1 MRDSPLRKP
10 GRAMRSRTGAKGQS
24 SRWAVVLAGG
34 QGMRLRGLI
43 QQVYSEERPKQF
55 AVLTGTRSLLGQT
68 LDRAGLLMPA
78 ERTLVIGM
86 AGQMGYMAAEL
97 RRSQTGPHV
106 LEQPQDRGTGAA
118 ILLSAHWICAQD
130 PEAIVVVLPSDH
142 FVGDDEAFA
151 DHVAAAL
158 DAVER
163 MPERIVLL
171 GARPTA
177 PETEYGWIEAGEP
190 LSGSGASPVY
200 AVRQFIEKPGQ
211 AVASRLL
218 ESGGLWNTF
227 VFAARAAT
235 IVEAGQAHLPPL
247 HERLARIASFA
258 GTEHER
264 WALRQGYELAPR
276 ASFSRDVLEQCPE
289 RLGVMPLTGVSWRD
303 LGTPRGVLETLEETG
318 SRPPWLA
325 AVRAACGATGRS

>member
-10 GRAMRSRTGAKGQS
+10 SRAMRSRTKAKGQS

-43 QQVYSEERPKQF
+43 QQVYGEERPKQF

-68 LDRAGLLMPA
+68 LDRAGLLMPG

-97 RRSQTGPHV
+97 RRSQTGPYV
-106 LEQPQDRGTGAA
+106 LEQSRDRGTGAA

-177 PETEYGWIEAGEP
+177 PETEYGWIEAGDP
-190 LSGSGASPVY
+190 LSGSGASPLY
-200 AVRQFIEKPGQ
+200 AVRQFIEEAQAGGGEPSPGVRRTVEHVRVRGPRRHNRRGGPGASARPSRATRPDCEFRGHRARAVGLAPGLRAGSPGELLPRRARAGPGTAGRHAADRSLVARSRNSPRGPGDPRGDREPA
-211 AVASRLL
+211 AVARRGTSRVQ
-218 ESGGLWNTF
+218 S
-227 VFAARAAT
+227 
-235 IVEAGQAHLPPL
+235 
-247 HERLARIASFA
+247 
-258 GTEHER
+258 
-264 WALRQGYELAPR
+264 
-276 ASFSRDVLEQCPE
+276 
-289 RLGVMPLTGVSWRD
+289 
-303 LGTPRGVLETLEETG
+303 
-318 SRPPWLA
+318 
-325 AVRAACGATGRS
+325 